1 MDGSTLPVSPSKVL
15 VFAITMRAPEP
26 GWDMRRREFLGVL
39 AGAMAWPFPTRAQ
52 QSMPVIG
59 YLSSF
64 PADTNPKFTQA
75 FLRGLNDA
83 GFVEGRNVAIEYRW
97 AEEGRYDQLPMMA
110 ADLVSRGV
118 AVLFASP
125 IPAAL
130 AAKAETTTI
139 PIVFAIGS
147 DPVETGLVVSL
158 NRPGGNVTGATFLSV
173 ELGAKRLELLRQLMP
188 KIGSIAL
195 LVNPNNP
202 NAAPQTRNM
211 EAATT
216 AAGLRLNI
224 LSAGSQ
230 SDFDNAFATLPPQR
244 ADALVVSA
252 DPFFMS
258 HRDQLTALTARHSMP
273 AIYYAREF
281 AAAGGLISYA
291 SSFTDSFRQ
300 AATYVGRI
308 LKGEKPADLPVTQP
322 TKFELVIN
330 LKAANVLGLTIPSS
344 LLALADEVI
353 E

>member
-1 MDGSTLPVSPSKVL
+1 MT
-15 VFAITMRAPEP
+15 
-26 GWDMRRREFLGVL
+26 RRDFIALLGGV
-39 AGAMAWPFPTRAQ
+39 AMTWPRVVRAQ
-52 QSMPVIG
+52 QPAMPVIG

-64 PADTNPKFTQA
+64 PANTNPDFTQA
-75 FLRGLNDA
+75 FRHGLNDA
-83 GFVEGRNVAIEYRW
+83 GFVEGRNITIEYRW
-97 AEEGRYDQLPMMA
+97 AEEGRYDRLPMMA
-110 ADLVSRGV
+110 ADLLGRRV

-130 AAKAETTTI
+130 AAKAATATT

-147 DPVETGLVVSL
+147 DPVETGLVASL

-173 ELGAKRLELLRQLMP
+173 ELGAKRLELLRDLVP
-188 KIGSIAL
+188 KITSIAL

-202 NAAPQTRNM
+202 NAAPQIKDM
-211 EAATT
+211 QAATT
-216 AAGLRLNI
+216 ALGLRLNI

-230 SDFDNAFATLPPQR
+230 SDVDNAFATLVQQR
-244 ADALVVSA
+244 TDALVVSA
-252 DPFFMS
+252 DPFFIS
-258 HRDQLTALTARHSMP
+258 HRDQLVALAVRHSVP

-281 AAAGGLISYA
+281 TAAGGLISYA
-291 SSFTDSFRQ
+291 SSFADSFRQ

-308 LKGEKPADLPVTQP
+308 LRGEKPADLPVMQP

-330 LKAANVLGLTIPSS
+330 LETAKALGLNVPDR

>member
-1 MDGSTLPVSPSKVL
+1 
-15 VFAITMRAPEP
+15 
-26 GWDMRRREFLGVL
+26 MRRRECLGVL

-75 FLRGLNDA
+75 FLRDLNDA

-97 AEEGRYDQLPMMA
+97 SEEGRYDRLPMMA
-110 ADLVSRGV
+110 ADLVGRGV
-118 AVLFASP
+118 TVLFASP

-130 AAKAETTTI
+130 AAKAETTTT

-147 DPVETGLVVSL
+147 DPIATGLVVSL
-158 NRPGGNVTGATFLSV
+158 NRPGGNVTGATFLSI
-173 ELGAKRLELLRQLMP
+173 ELGAKRLELLRELMP
-188 KIGSIAL
+188 KIASIAL

-202 NAAPQTRNM
+202 NAAPQTRDM
-211 EAATT
+211 QATT

-258 HRDQLTALTARHSMP
+258 HREQLTALAARHSMP

-308 LKGEKPADLPVTQP
+308 LKGEKPANLPVMQP

-330 LKAANVLGLTIPSS
+330 LKAAKALGLEIPPT
-344 LLALADEVI
+344 LLAAADEVI